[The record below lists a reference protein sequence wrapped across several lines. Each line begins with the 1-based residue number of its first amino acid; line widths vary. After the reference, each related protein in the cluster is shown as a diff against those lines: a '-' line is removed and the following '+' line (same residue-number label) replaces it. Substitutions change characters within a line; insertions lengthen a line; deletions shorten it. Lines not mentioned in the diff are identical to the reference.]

1 MRRLGQEFRRLRGAT
16 ALPLNAAAAIFV
28 RQDEERPD
36 KVRAVITG
44 PADTPY
50 EGGLFVFDVYFPS
63 GERGGA
69 RRSSP
74 SSCGC

>member
-36 KVRAVITG
+36 KV
-44 PADTPY
+44 
-50 EGGLFVFDVYFPS
+50 GG
-63 GERGGA
+63 RGL
-69 RRSSP
+69 
-74 SSCGC
+74 